1 VTNIQKITVENL
13 EERIETGPLQIND
26 DWPGTFIRGD
36 NAAYYALMLGELL
49 STRKEDDYESFSAT
63 IAWTVMKSLYGVLRS
78 SNANRI
84 TEHEH
89 TNDEDVGC

>member
-1 VTNIQKITVENL
+1 VTKLQQITVEEL

-49 STRKEDDYESFSAT
+49 TTRKEDDYESFSST

-89 TNDEDVGC
+89 TDDEDVGC